1 MGEYGY
7 PVQQLSAGV
16 IYVDGFRECG
26 TIAGSFVYQFFRGIV
41 WIKIKQQFFMTAK
54 LF

>member
-26 TIAGSFVYQFFRGIV
+26 VPAGSRLCISRGIV
-41 WIKIKQQFFMTAK
+41 MRTIKQEISVQMK